1 MHLGARVFVRSFT
14 LTISL
19 LFINIALSHAA
30 SAAAFP
36 CTTSTLILSAQNG
49 NASSPST
56 WVGGAVPSDGDCV
69 VIRHNVTVNQDLG
82 TEGGAGMGWIRI
94 ENGGQLNSDCLA
106 PHAIYF
112 GSTGTDP
119 IGSGS
124 IGNPGADASMFGFF
138 ASFGTLN
145 LSCAQPNNV
154 TITSAD
160 ESHPWYIH
168 HALEDY
174 VGCTQIS
181 GNVCNGGSAANGAVL
196 NLQNASA
203 SHMGTDVPYFNGV
216 DWDMTAGMTPVNSL
230 TISNSHITDLYQ
242 IVNGGSALQ
251 SGNWRITTNWF
262 DTPRPNP
269 GEALIYLISG
279 PTGSAINDNTV
290 TSAQTSSFLVYA
302 ADGGYQLQV
311 MRNAIQGSSTA
322 PFSIAQILGG
332 SSNTVE
338 FNLCVNPEPPGQTL
352 NPCVQIAGSGMDNT
366 TAVSFNIIQGGH
378 AGISQIGE
386 DPLFTPTFSY
396 NWISQWK
403 EDAEA
408 QGAIITRSGTIYE
421 SYNVLVMENSDGMD
435 AMIGN
440 LAYSD
445 QNCVASIGQDHN
457 TIYAP
462 SNPTGNPNMNFLW
475 GDGGSSPYTCV
486 VNSYA
491 RSNISYGGNYGYAN
505 NNSYNTWNLS
515 SGIEYGG
522 AAVHHNLDYDAS
534 QASYV
539 NAQTSPGFDNGSIHH
554 PSYAQYGDLSV
565 DPRFLDTT
573 RRPAG
578 WDAVCGGPGT
588 DTDLFLNFARRS
600 GFGGIMNQCY
610 SIPAMWGWI
619 RRGWAPRNLQLVGA
633 AHDGGYIGAVQPIG
647 MTP

>member
-1 MHLGARVFVRSFT
+1 MHLGVRVFVRFFAF
-14 LTISL
+14 TISL
-19 LFINIALSHAA
+19 VFLHIALSQTAFAA
-30 SAAAFP
+30 SFP
-36 CTTSTLILSAQNG
+36 CTTSSLILSAQNG
-49 NASSPST
+49 NVSSPST
-56 WVGGAVPSDGDCV
+56 WVGGAVPTDGDCV
-69 VIRHNVTVNQDLG
+69 VIRHQVTLNQNWG

-94 ENGGQLNSDCLA
+94 ENGGQLNSDCQA

-112 GSTGTDP
+112 GSSGTDP
-119 IGSGS
+119 VGSGS
-124 IGNPGADASMFGFF
+124 SDSPGADASMFGFF
-138 ASFGTLN
+138 ASSGTLN
-145 LSCAQPNNV
+145 LSCSQPNNI

-168 HALEDY
+168 HALGDY
-174 VGCTQIS
+174 VGCTTIS
-181 GNVCNGGSAANGAVL
+181 NNVCNGSSATNSAVL

-203 SHMGTDVPYFNGV
+203 SHMGTNVPYFNGI
-216 DWDMTAGMTPVNSL
+216 DWDMTASMSPANSL
-230 TISNSHITDLYQ
+230 TIANSHISDLYQ
-242 IVNGGSALQ
+242 IVDGGSVLQ
-251 SGNWRITTNWF
+251 SGNWRVVSNWF
-262 DTPRPNP
+262 DAPRPDPNQ
-269 GEALIYLISG
+269 ALIYLISG
-279 PTGSAINDNTV
+279 PAGWAITDNTV
-290 TSAQTSSFLVYA
+290 TNTQSASYLVYA
-302 ADGGYQLQV
+302 ADGSYQMQV
-311 MRNAIQGSSTA
+311 MRNAVLGSSTL

-338 FNLCVNPEPPGQTL
+338 FNLCVNPEPPGQTA
-352 NPCVQIAGSGMDNT
+352 NPCVQIAGTGMDNT
-366 TAVSFNIIQGGH
+366 TTVSFNVIQGGH

-386 DPLFTPTFSY
+386 DSLFTPAFNY

-403 EDAEA
+403 EDAGA

-421 SYNVLVMENSDGMD
+421 AYNVLVMENSGPQLN
-435 AMIGN
+435 MIGN

-445 QNCVASIGQDHN
+445 QNCVASVGQDHN

-462 SNPTGNPNMNFLW
+462 SNPTGNPNINFLW

-491 RSNISYGGNYGYAN
+491 RSNISYGGNDGYAN

-515 SGIEYGG
+515 SGIEYGD
-522 AAVHHNLDYDAS
+522 AAVHHNLDYNAS

-539 NAQTSPGFDNGSIHH
+539 NAQSGAGFDNGTIHH

-578 WDAVCGGPGT
+578 WDTVCGGPGT
-588 DTDLFLNFARRS
+588 DTDLFLNLARRS

-610 SIPAMWGWI
+610 SIPALWGWI

-633 AHDGGYIGAVQPIG
+633 GHDGSYIGAVQPVG
-647 MTP
+647 QRP